1 MSRNGFRGVV
11 IFFTVAA
18 LLLAAGPVFVTAHAE
33 DAQPGAEQ
41 AIETMIQAIK
51 EDNAPIRNRMFFRI
65 RDIGEPAVDP
75 LIAAY
80 AANSELPVRQYIIN
94 MLSWVGGD
102 KAYEFVTGKITDP
115 LAEIRQKAAEGICT
129 MDATQGIPLLIQAL
143 EDQDPNV
150 RIAAIVSLGVLVFYD
165 TGFVWDEGQSID
177 LADLRHAVGTGLR
190 IALPAVA
197 GTNVLRLTWGF
208 PLGSGVDSLA
218 DSIFIVGT
226 STGF

>member
-1 MSRNGFRGVV
+1 MVTL
-11 IFFTVAA
+11 FTVAA
-18 LLLAAGPVFVTAHAE
+18 LLLAAGPVFVAAHAE

-41 AIETMIQAIK
+41 TIETMIQAIK

-115 LAEIRQKAAEGICT
+115 RAEIRQKAAEGICT

-143 EDQDPNV
+143 DDEDPNV
-150 RIAAIVSLGVLVFYD
+150 RIAAIVSLGVLEDPAAIEPLKQKLEDPEERVAKFAENY
-165 TGFVWDEGQSID
+165 
-177 LADLRHAVGTGLR
+177 LALLAISYPEAEVG
-190 IALPAVA
+190 
-197 GTNVLRLTWGF
+197 
-208 PLGSGVDSLA
+208 
-218 DSIFIVGT
+218 
-226 STGF
+226 STK